1 MVPDYQLKG
10 VHVKKSIIA
19 TTVLILLSLIYWQGT
34 EYSEPVND
42 EQTNL
47 DNQNIP
53 TETDLQRPATDHTTG
68 TMTPNKAKENRDED
82 FSEEEHARLEQEEA
96 LIQIQSLIA
105 DIMAENAGDRL
116 QWLSQWPQPPNIHG
130 QLMLLALS
138 TEHVAYKDQSF
149 DQVLDQAGR
158 LNHVFPDSQV
168 SPYLKK
174 VSDRAEGREDFMVR
188 AQIQKYNSRF
198 GVDYDLTQEMLKDMK
213 RLEDKTLP
221 IDGPMAQSYFD
232 ALMDSS
238 DIDLSDKYLSGIN
251 LVEAAP
257 DELMGPMLER
267 LETQVTPLIN
277 TDD

>member
-1 MVPDYQLKG
+1 
-10 VHVKKSIIA
+10 VKKSIIA

-53 TETDLQRPATDHTTG
+53 TETDHQQLATDHTTG
-68 TMTPNKAKENRDED
+68 TIAPNKTKENRDED

-105 DIMAENAGDRL
+105 DIMAENAGERI

-138 TEHVAYKDQSF
+138 TEHVVYKDQSF

-158 LNHVFPDSQV
+158 LNHVFPDSEV